1 MKTKKY
7 ILGIIL
13 ATLIL
18 GGCGTTVGDSLGDP
32 PPNPKVQTL
41 EVTNLPVGS
50 LISTQK
56 NNDGLE
62 ISGAAGCAEPAAWIG
77 VFSTDTDVI
86 LGESATLSD
95 GSFKLKIKEQPEILV
110 VRAQATNKNVSYP
123 VYHRTTGFF

>member
-13 ATLIL
+13 VALIL

-32 PPNPKVQTL
+32 PPNPKAKTQ

-50 LISTQK
+50 LISVQK
-56 NNDGLE
+56 NNSGLE
-62 ISGAAGCAEPAAWIG
+62 ISGATGCAEPAAWIG
-77 VFSTDTDVI
+77 VFSADTDAV

-95 GSFKLKIKEQPEILV
+95 GSFKLKITEQPETLV
-110 VRAQATNKNVSYP
+110 VRAQAANKNISYP